1 MFTGIIEGLG
11 RIAAV
16 RSEGQG
22 RRTAIEADFSLDD
35 TNIGDSI
42 SVSGAC
48 LTAVKIE
55 GRRFEVDVSPE
66 TLQTTTFGH
75 VKVGDRVNLERAL
88 RFSDRIDGHLVSGHI
103 DGTATLKHRET
114 LGNAIIITFEAATT
128 LTRYMIVK
136 GSVAVDGISLTI
148 NRCEGNSFSVSVI
161 PYTADLTT
169 VGLKNRG
176 DRVNIETDMIG
187 KYVERFLA
195 SESVPGPQQTPGRAR
210 LDQAFLIKTGFIE
223 HSGEN

>member
-11 RIAAV
+11 RITDV
-16 RSEGQG
+16 RSAGQG
-22 RRTAIEADFSLDD
+22 KRAAIEADFALDQ
-35 TNIGDSI
+35 TKIGDSI
-42 SVSGAC
+42 CVSGAC

-55 GRRFEVDVSPE
+55 GRRFEVDISPE
-66 TLQTTTFGH
+66 TLQTTTFGN

-103 DGTATLKHRET
+103 DGRATLKQKET
-114 LGNAIIITFEAATT
+114 LGNAIIITFEAANT
-128 LTRYMIVK
+128 LTRYMIIK

-148 NRCEGNSFSVSVI
+148 NSCDSNSFSVSVI

-195 SESVPGPQQTPGRAR
+195 SKSVPGSDQIPSRSA
-210 LDQAFLIKTGFIE
+210 LDQAFLIKTGFID
-223 HSGEN
+223 H

>member
-1 MFTGIIEGLG
+1 MITGIIEGLG
-11 RIAAV
+11 RIAAI
-16 RSEGQG
+16 RSSGQG
-22 RRTAIEADFSLDD
+22 SRVAIEADFSLDQ
-35 TNIGDSI
+35 TKIGDSI

-48 LTAVKIE
+48 LTAVTIQ

-66 TLQTTTFGH
+66 TLETTIFDQA
-75 VKVGDRVNLERAL
+75 KVGDPVNLERAM

-103 DGTATLKHRET
+103 DGTGTVKQRQMV
-114 LGNAIIITFEAATT
+114 GNAIIVTVEAGAS
-128 LTRYMIVK
+128 LTRYMIAK

-148 NRCEGNSFSVSVI
+148 NHCDAGTFSVSII
-161 PYTADLTT
+161 PHTAQLTT

-195 SESVPGPQQTPGRAR
+195 GVSLSGGDRIVKRSTV
-210 LDQAFLIKTGFIE
+210 DQAYLVKTGFID
-223 HSGEN
+223 